1 MENTCLDWLI
11 ALTYDY
17 QLLGALA
24 IAPNDQKLGIVSVH
38 QQYLSVLAEL
48 EQESALQAGYTHC
61 PMTSLPYAN
70 MTAEF
75 RSVTDLLMQSIAEG
89 NLGGNQIPSQY
100 GRCPVFR
107 LQRFLRQRAY
117 WSSPRCI
124 SAALDGSVPATWSD
138 DTNNGIDLSP
148 HMYLPLCLGDE
159 VQVQVMVPL
168 IGGYWADDKL
178 LSSATSLMG
187 GHDGARFAIG
197 DTHIETQV
205 LLAQSTSFPF

>member
-48 EQESALQAGYTHC
+48 EQESALQ
-61 PMTSLPYAN
+61 
-70 MTAEF
+70 
-75 RSVTDLLMQSIAEG
+75 SIAEG
-89 NLGGNQIPSQY
+89 NLGGNQIPS
-100 GRCPVFR
+100 R
-107 LQRFLRQRAY
+107 LHLRLIHFLKSGIPASTVPSTEGVLVLSQRLMARYPLRGPTILIEEMM
-117 WSSPRCI
+117 SGGPT
-124 SAALDGSVPATWSD
+124 D
-138 DTNNGIDLSP
+138 GIDLSP